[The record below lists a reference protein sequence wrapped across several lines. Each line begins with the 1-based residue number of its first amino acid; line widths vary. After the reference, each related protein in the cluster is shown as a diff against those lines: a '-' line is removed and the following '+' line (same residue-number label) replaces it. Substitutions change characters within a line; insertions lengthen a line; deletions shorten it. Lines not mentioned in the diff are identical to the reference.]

1 MGLFLDLLL
10 FFVANGFVG
19 DLVEETEHDGGEDE
33 PERDQDIL
41 GVAEH
46 DILGEVLETKWGW
59 STKKLRTV

>member
-19 DLVEETEHDGGEDE
+19 DLVEETEDDGGEDE
-33 PERDQDIL
+33 PERDQGIL

-46 DILGEVLETKWGW
+46 DILGEVL
-59 STKKLRTV
+59 